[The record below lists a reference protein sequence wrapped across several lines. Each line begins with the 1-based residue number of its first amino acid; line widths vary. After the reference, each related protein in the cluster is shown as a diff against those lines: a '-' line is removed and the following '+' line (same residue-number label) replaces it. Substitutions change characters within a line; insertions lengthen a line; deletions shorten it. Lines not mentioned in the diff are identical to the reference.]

1 MAINIILLILWIF
14 NLCMYTY
21 LYSQNQSKSNIFW
34 IIISILWIIVETF
47 CILNHLIP
55 LS

>member
-1 MAINIILLILWIF
+1 MAINIILLLIWLIF
-14 NLCMYTY
+14 LFTWVHS
-21 LYSQNQSKSNIFW
+21 LIVDKDHFAIFW

>member
-1 MAINIILLILWIF
+1 MIINILILLIWLILLFVWVRNFVVDKNRSEIV
-14 NLCMYTY
+14 
-21 LYSQNQSKSNIFW
+21 W

>member
-1 MAINIILLILWIF
+1 MIINIILLILWIILLF
-14 NLCMYTY
+14 IWVRNFMVDENR
-21 LYSQNQSKSNIFW
+21 SAIVW
-34 IIISILWIIVETF
+34 IIVSILWIVVETF

>member
-1 MAINIILLILWIF
+1 MAINIILLLIWLIF
-14 NLCMYTY
+14 LFTWVHS
-21 LYSQNQSKSNIFW
+21 LIVDKDHFAIVW

-47 CILNHLIP
+47 CILNYLIP